1 MNIYLKSNVADYETI
16 ALVDS
21 GATRTIIP
29 KDFAEILSLG
39 YLMNPDGKRVRSETI
54 GAGAVFYCN
63 KAVVQRLAVKKH
75 TTPFC
80 TPTNIQALVPEN
92 KGVLDY
98 VILGRDY
105 LFKRFDITFHES
117 RQQMSFT
124 RI

>member
-1 MNIYLKSNVADYETI
+1 MKSPVADYETI

-21 GATRTIIP
+21 GASKTIVP
-29 KDFAEILSLG
+29 LDFAEILSLD
-39 YLMNPDGKRVRSETI
+39 YLNMRDGSLMKSETV
-54 GAGAVFYCN
+54 GAGATFYCN
-63 KAVVQRLAVKKH
+63 TGILQKLVVKKQ

-80 TPTNIQALVPEN
+80 TLTNVQVLVPEN

-105 LFKRFDITFHES
+105 VFNRFDITFHEN
-117 RQQMSFT
+117 RQKITFT